1 MKAKKYWILGSVV
14 AYYATVLW
22 AAGLGIGSVDQL
34 QLNLFGTSTLQG
46 QKAVYPQVIMTV
58 TKKDARQPR
67 SSSKIGPLSRNEIQA
82 QVEEALRKSGI
93 KITAKY
99 RDPTPDAPLSLGV
112 TVSVVTAGEDSSPL
126 YAAYVSTEVHQPV
139 QLLANDKI
147 RTLARTWPIVHHDGA
162 TQRLL
167 VLDLRTMEQKV
178 KDEVARQVSLFINDY
193 LAANPKDGQMI
204 TGTVRYLDLEG
215 GFYGL
220 VGDNGEKYDPINL
233 PEEYRKDGLRVKF
246 QVREKK
252 DMLGIHM
259 WGKIVEVVKIE
270 KLQAKTKEKQV
281 NQTKDRL

>member
-34 QLNLFGTSTLQG
+34 QLNLFGTSTLRG

-58 TKKDARQPR
+58 TKKHARQPR

-82 QVEEALRKSGI
+82 QVEEALCKSGI
-93 KITAKY
+93 KITEKY
-99 RDPTPDAPLSLGV
+99 EDPTPDAPLSLGV

-139 QLLANDKI
+139 QLLGNDKI

-167 VLDLRTMEQKV
+167 VLDLPTMEQKV
-178 KDEVARQVSLFINDY
+178 KDEVARQVSLFVNDY
-193 LAANPKDGQMI
+193 LAANPKGKEMI
-204 TGTVRYLDLEG
+204 TGTVRYLDFEG

-220 VGDNGEKYDPINL
+220 VGDDGEKYDPVNL
-233 PEEYRKDGLRVKF
+233 PKEYKKDGLRVKF
-246 QVREKK
+246 QVTEKK
-252 DMLGIHM
+252 GMVGFHM

-270 KLQAKTKEKQV
+270 KL
-281 NQTKDRL
+281 

>member
-1 MKAKKYWILGSVV
+1 MKTGKYWLGSVV

-22 AAGLGIGSVDQL
+22 AAGLGTGSVDQL
-34 QLNLFGTSTLQG
+34 QLNLFGNSTLQG

-93 KITAKY
+93 KITARY
-99 RDPTPDAPLSLGV
+99 GDPTPDAPLSLGV

-139 QLLANDKI
+139 KLLANDKI
-147 RTLARTWPIVHHDGA
+147 RTLARTWPIVHHDGV

-193 LAANPKDGQMI
+193 LAANPKDKQMI
-204 TGTVRYLDLEG
+204 TGTVRYLHLEG

-220 VGDNGEKYDPINL
+220 VGDNGEKYDPVNL
-233 PEEYRKDGLRVKF
+233 PEEYKKDGLRVKF

-252 DMLGIHM
+252 DMVGIHM
-259 WGKIVEVVKIE
+259 WGKIVEIVKIE
-270 KLQAKTKEKQV
+270 RLQAE
-281 NQTKDRL
+281 TKDRL

>member
-1 MKAKKYWILGSVV
+1 MKAKKYRILVSVV
-14 AYYATVLW
+14 ICCAAVLC
-22 AAGLGIGSVDQL
+22 AAGSGISSVEQL

-67 SSSKIGPLSRNEIQA
+67 SSSKIGPLSRNEIQV
-82 QVEEALRKSGI
+82 QVEKALCKSGI
-93 KITAKY
+93 KITEKY
-99 RDPTPDAPLSLGV
+99 GDPTPDAPLSLGV

-139 QLLANDKI
+139 QLLGNDKI
-147 RTLARTWPIVHHDGA
+147 RTLARTWPIVHYDGA

-193 LAANPKDGQMI
+193 LAANPKDEQMV
-204 TGTVRYLDLEG
+204 TGTVRYIALEG

-220 VGDNGEKYDPINL
+220 IADSGEKYDPINL
-233 PEEYRKDGLRVKF
+233 PKEYKKDGLRVKF

-252 DMLGIHM
+252 GMLGFRM
-259 WGKIVEVVKIE
+259 WGKIAEVVKIE
-270 KLQAKTKEKQV
+270 KL
-281 NQTKDRL
+281 

>member
-22 AAGLGIGSVDQL
+22 AAGLGVGSVDQL

-46 QKAVYPQVIMTV
+46 RKAVYPQVIMTV

-93 KITAKY
+93 KITEKY
-99 RDPTPDAPLSLGV
+99 GDPTPDAPLSLGV

-139 QLLANDKI
+139 QLLGNDKI
-147 RTLARTWPIVHHDGA
+147 HTLARTWPIVHHDGA

-193 LAANPKDGQMI
+193 LAANPKDKQMI
-204 TGTVRYLDLEG
+204 TGTVRYLDFEG

-220 VGDNGEKYDPINL
+220 VADSGEKYDPINL
-233 PEEYRKDGLRVKF
+233 PEEYKKDGLRVKF
-246 QVREKK
+246 QVTEKK
-252 DMLGIHM
+252 GMVGFRM
-259 WGKIVEVVKIE
+259 WGKIVEIVKIE
-270 KLQAKTKEKQV
+270 KLRAARTG
-281 NQTKDRL
+281 KDFTR